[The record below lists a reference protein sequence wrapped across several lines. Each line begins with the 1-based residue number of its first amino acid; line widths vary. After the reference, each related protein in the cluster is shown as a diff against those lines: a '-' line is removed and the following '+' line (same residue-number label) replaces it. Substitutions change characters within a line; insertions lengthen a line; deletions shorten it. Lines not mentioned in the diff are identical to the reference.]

1 MKRLI
6 TALALAASLSSAA
19 VAGDENKLSIML
31 DWFVNPDHGPIIIA
45 QQRGYFEDENLEVEI
60 IPPADP
66 ADPPKMAAAGQV
78 DLAISYQPHLYL
90 QHRNLPVIRVGTLVN
105 TPLYCVMVDA
115 DGPIKSLADLKG
127 KRIGYSVPGIEE
139 ALMHRM
145 LRTNG
150 VDPAD
155 VEHVTVN
162 FALTS
167 ALASGKVD
175 ATSGAF
181 RNFELHQMEAI
192 DRKGKCFNPE
202 DHGVPIYDELIYET
216 SDKRVDFTNI
226 RKFLKATARATADIK
241 ADPDGTWEEFKT
253 YADELDDK
261 LNHAAWFDTYPTF
274 ADDPVSL
281 DVKRYAD
288 FGAYM
293 KEVGLIEEV
302 PEVKFIAVDLGVD

>member
-1 MKRLI
+1 MKSII
-6 TALALAASLSSAA
+6 TALALAASLTTAVSA
-19 VAGDENKLSIML
+19 EESKFSIML

-45 QQRGYFEDENLEVEI
+45 EQRGYFKDEGLDVEI

-78 DLAISYQPHLYL
+78 DLGISYQPHLYL
-90 QHRNLPVIRVGTLVN
+90 QHRNLPVVRVGTLVDS
-105 TPLYCVMVDA
+105 PLYCVMVDA
-115 DGPIKSLADLKG
+115 DGPIKSLSDLKG
-127 KRIGYSVPGIEE
+127 KRIGYSVPGIEQ

-155 VEHVTVN
+155 VEHITVN

-167 ALASGKVD
+167 ALASGRVE

-181 RNFELHQMEAI
+181 RNIEIHQMASI
-192 DRKGKCFNPE
+192 GRKGKCFNPE
-202 DHGVPIYDELIYET
+202 DHGVPIYDELIYEA
-216 SDKRVDFTNI
+216 SSKRTDFTDI

-241 ADPDGTWEEFKT
+241 ADPEGTWEQFKT

-261 LNHAAWFDTYPTF
+261 LNHAAWFDTYPVF
-274 ADDPVSL
+274 ADDPITL
-281 DVKRYAD
+281 DPKRYAE
-288 FGAYM
+288 FGTYM
-293 KEVGLIEEV
+293 KEIGLIDEV
-302 PEVKFIAVDLGVD
+302 PEVDQIAIDLGAE